1 VTPKGEREVLK
12 TFAAASLLIA
22 LPSVAAALT
31 GRCVLEVD
39 RKSYLDGPCNIEMGP
54 DGSFSIGAGEQSRS
68 EFFAYVNLAP
78 AAAKATGYW
87 NGPEAASHA
96 HDSLGALS
104 RNGACWVNSRAR
116 VCAWRV
122 P

>member
-1 VTPKGEREVLK
+1 MLK
-12 TFAAASLLIA
+12 TLAAASLL
-22 LPSVAAALT
+22 VAFPGVATALT

-39 RKSYLDGPCNIEMGP
+39 QKSYLDGPCNIEMSR

-68 EFFAYVNLAP
+68 EFFAYVHLAP
-78 AAAKATGYW
+78 AAVGATGYW

-104 RNGACWVNSRAR
+104 RDGACWVNSRAR
-116 VCAWRV
+116 ICAWRV